1 MLQIEKLDTRKGSK
15 YFIVESRGKEK
26 ITIASVSSLEK
37 AGCLIR
43 FLSGANI
50 KESEY
55 KLAVRTMQEID
66 REEAERLEA
75 KKRSKNREKV
85 TNEESEENVSGEAN
99 IGVFDGNTTD

>member
-1 MLQIEKLDTRKGSK
+1 MMQIEKLDTRKGSK
-15 YFIVESRGKEK
+15 YFIVESSGKEK
-26 ITIASVSSLEK
+26 STIASVGSLEK

-55 KLAVRTMQEID
+55 QLAVMTMQEID

-75 KKRSKNREKV
+75 KKGQIPERR
-85 TNEESEENVSGEAN
+85 
-99 IGVFDGNTTD
+99 